1 MEYTESKHPG
11 PALSKEQSKNAKG
24 SFENGTSTNIKINVH
39 YLNPQLPVVMP
50 TWISTQWCYDL
61 CFSFTTCPWLLLLLL
76 SQHKKLSGC
85 RRSSCCCSLFSFW
98 SRCCR
103 FCSCHSLLLAALY
116 EFLGHSLYL
125 LSCSFTLLHLL
136 HNTQVFISTTSSFL
150 TYCYGSVV
158 VLCLTSAHL
167 SLFCCVCFS
176 YILLSQFISTIFNF
190 SGIVIFLCLYTFDS
204 SEYIYD
210 SLAELLFSAINTS
223 GLYIKSYHILYFV
236 KLLRL
241 LLQSLLFCAIHQY
254 SVYCSLNIYK
264 KNDDENILF
273 NDRKKKNYSDTN
285 NIINLVDDKYD
296 KKKDNIIVD
305 NNIINLVDDKKKD
318 NIIADNNII
327 NLVDD
332 KKNYNIINIVD
343 DKKNY
348 NIINIVD
355 DKNDINNIANVV
367 DDKKNYNIINIVDD
381 KKKNNNI
388 INLENNNDINNI
400 TNYDKK
406 RDNII
411 NLVDDKKENSNDI
424 NNIKNLV
431 DDKKNDH
438 NSDNDFDSIITN
450 FIGLFIIPENNK
462 YFSELSLA
470 LAQCLSKNY
479 TLILFFY
486 YFVSLSS
493 FLTRC

>member
-39 YLNPQLPVVMP
+39 YLNPQIYLLKSPRLPVVMP

-103 FCSCHSLLLAALY
+103 SCSCHSLLLAALY

-305 NNIINLVDDKKKD
+305 NNIINLVDDKK
-318 NIIADNNII
+318 
-327 NLVDD
+327 
-332 KKNYNIINIVD
+332 NYNIINIVD

-348 NIINIVD
+348 NIINIV
-355 DKNDINNIANVV
+355 
-367 DDKKNYNIINIVDD
+367 
-381 KKKNNNI
+381 
-388 INLENNNDINNI
+388 
-400 TNYDKK
+400 
-406 RDNII
+406 
-411 NLVDDKKENSNDI
+411 
-424 NNIKNLV
+424 
-431 DDKKNDH
+431 
-438 NSDNDFDSIITN
+438 
-450 FIGLFIIPENNK
+450 LFIIN
-462 YFSELSLA
+462 
-470 LAQCLSKNY
+470 
-479 TLILFFY
+479 
-486 YFVSLSS
+486 
-493 FLTRC
+493 